1 MDRAYSREEKLAAV
15 LKSQQAVSKKD
26 EAVDSLAKDFP
37 TSVNISTSTKRA
49 SITGVLAHITSNIRS
64 DLSFTQDDEKQPL
77 WLRLLPDELVVSIL
91 RRLDV
96 TSIERFALVCR
107 KARLLSLDTTLWR

>member
-1 MDRAYSREEKLAAV
+1 VDRAYSREEKLAVA
-15 LKSQQAVSKKD
+15 LKSQQAVPKKD
-26 EAVDSLAKDFP
+26 GAIDSLVKDFP
-37 TSVNISTSTKRA
+37 TSVTISTGKRV
-49 SITGVLAHITSNIRS
+49 SITGVLAHITSNIPS
-64 DLSFTQDDEKQPL
+64 GSTFTQDDEKQPL

-107 KARLLSLDTTLWR
+107 KARLLSLDATLWR